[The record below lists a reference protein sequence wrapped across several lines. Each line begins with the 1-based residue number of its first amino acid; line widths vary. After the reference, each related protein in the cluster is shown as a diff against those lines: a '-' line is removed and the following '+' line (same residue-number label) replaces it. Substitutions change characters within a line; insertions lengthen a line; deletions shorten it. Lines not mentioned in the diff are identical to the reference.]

1 MKSRF
6 ARILTLFMFLLMAPN
21 LAQAKGVV
29 LNFTDVD
36 ISTMVKFISD
46 LTGKNFIMDDRV
58 KGKISVFSPAKL
70 SNEEAYNVFT
80 SVLELKGF
88 TVVPAGKVMK
98 IIPTAAA
105 KQSGMRVFAD
115 GEKSVVN
122 DTYQARVIPLSHIAP
137 QDAVSFLQPL
147 VAKDGQI
154 SAFGA
159 ANMIM
164 VVDSALN
171 MQKILG
177 ILKYIDSDQPRE
189 GAELVFLKNAGAES
203 VASMV
208 RDWLGGKG
216 SAAKPAGAAPA
227 GAASV
232 AGGGTSATVVA
243 DTRLN
248 ALIVFGS
255 DRDKADVRKFV
266 AMIDVVPPTTSSKVN
281 VYYLEN
287 AEATEVAKVLDG
299 LIKGST
305 TAGAAPAAAAAAP
318 QMALFEGGKVSIT
331 PDKATNSL
339 VILAS
344 PNDYQNL
351 LGVIQKLDRRSR
363 QVFVQAMIAEV
374 SLSRAKQ
381 LGVQWAFLG
390 AASTGSVGT
399 GVTYDPMGAT
409 AAVASSLA
417 TLTSAGASPDLSA
430 FKSPA
435 MFAVALQALQN
446 NGAVNVLSTPNV
458 MTSDNKEA
466 EIFVGENVPFLSG
479 TNLTST
485 GLSQQSIERKD
496 TGIILKIKPQISE
509 GDYVKLDIY
518 QEISAVKDF
527 GTATAQNLGTTKR
540 SAKTSVV
547 VKNTD
552 TVVIGGLIQDKDQ
565 ITESKIPLLGDIP
578 GLGWLFKT
586 KSTSRDKTNLLIMLT
601 PRIIKDA
608 RDMAEVS
615 VGEKNNFGD
624 AVKHDAPIDIDL
636 MIKEQML
643 KDQRSLKETN
653 QPVVAPVP
661 PQSPVPPVV
670 APVPPRP

>member
-1 MKSRF
+1 
-6 ARILTLFMFLLMAPN
+6 MFLLAAPN
-21 LAQAKGVV
+21 LVFAKGVV

-36 ISTMVKFISD
+36 IATMVKFISD

-88 TVVPAGKVMK
+88 TVVPAGKVLK
-98 IIPTAAA
+98 IVPTASA
-105 KQSGMRVFAD
+105 KQLGMRVFSD
-115 GEKSVVN
+115 GEKGVVN
-122 DTYQARVIPLSHIAP
+122 DSYQARVIPLAHVAP
-137 QDAVSFLQPL
+137 QDAVTFLQPL
-147 VAKDGQI
+147 VSKDGQI

-159 ANMIM
+159 ANMIL

-177 ILKYIDSDQPRE
+177 ILKYIDTDQARE
-189 GAELVFLKNAGAES
+189 GAELIFLKNASAET
-203 VASMV
+203 AATLV
-208 RDWLGGKG
+208 RDWLSGKT
-216 SAAKPAGAAPA
+216 SAAKPGQTAAPSA
-227 GAASV
+227 GPSV
-232 AGGGTSATVVA
+232 IA

-248 ALIVFGS
+248 ALIIFGN
-255 DRDKADVRKFV
+255 DRDKADVRKLV
-266 AMIDVVPPTTSSKVN
+266 SLIDVVPPTASSKVN

-287 AEATEVAKVLDG
+287 AEAAEVAKVLDG
-299 LIKGST
+299 LVKGST
-305 TAGAAPAAAAAAP
+305 AAAPSAPGAAAAP
-318 QMALFEGGKVSIT
+318 MQSLFEGGKVSIT

-351 LGVIQKLDRRSR
+351 LSVIQKLDRRSR

-374 SLSRAKQ
+374 SINKAKA
-381 LGVQWAFLG
+381 LGVQWGFLG
-390 AASTGSVGT
+390 FGATSNGSV
-399 GVTYDPMGAT
+399 AT
-409 AAVASSLA
+409 AASFDPFNTFAAFGS
-417 TLTSAGASPDLSA
+417 TLSA
-430 FKSPA
+430 LTAAGVTTTGVLGGAANFP
-435 MFAVALQALQN
+435 VVLQALQT
-446 NGAVNVLSTPNV
+446 NGALNVLSTPNV

-509 GDYVKLDIY
+509 GEYIKLDIY

-527 GTATAQNLGTTKR
+527 GTATNPNLGTTKR

-552 TVVIGGLIQDKDQ
+552 TVVIGGLIQDSDQ
-565 ITESKIPLLGDIP
+565 VTESKIPLLGDIP
-578 GLGWLFKT
+578 GLGWLFKS
-586 KSTSRDKTNLLIMLT
+586 KSTTREKTNLLIMLT

-608 RDMAEVS
+608 FDMAEVS
-615 VGEKNNFGD
+615 KNQRNNFSD
-624 AVKHDAPIDIDL
+624 AVKREVPIDID
-636 MIKEQML
+636 QML
-643 KDQRSLKETN
+643 KEQALKDQKTLKEPG
-653 QPVVAPVP
+653 QPPATPVTPVMPVPLVTPVP
-661 PQSPVPPVV
+661 PATPGYLL
-670 APVPPRP
+670 R

>member
-1 MKSRF
+1 MRTKA
-6 ARILTLFMFLLMAPN
+6 ARIVAMLIFLLTAPA
-21 LAQAKGVV
+21 LASAKGVV

-36 ISTMVKFISD
+36 IATMVKFISD

-98 IIPTAAA
+98 VVPTAAA
-105 KQSGMRVFAD
+105 KQAGVKVLYD
-115 GEKSVVN
+115 GEKGTVN
-122 DTYQARVIPLSHIAP
+122 DSYQARVIQLEHVAP
-137 QDAVSFLQPL
+137 QDAVTFLQPL
-147 VAKDGQI
+147 VSKDGQI

-159 ANMIM
+159 ANLIL
-164 VVDSALN
+164 VIDSAYN
-171 MQKILG
+171 IQKILG
-177 ILKYIDSDQPRE
+177 ILKHIDTDQVRE
-189 GAELVFLKNAGAES
+189 GAELVFLKNAAADS
-203 VASMV
+203 VATMV
-208 RDWLGGKG
+208 KDWLSGKQ
-216 SAAKPAGAAPA
+216 SAKPGAPTATTGAAP
-227 GAASV
+227 
-232 AGGGTSATVVA
+232 VVA

-248 ALIVFGS
+248 ALIIFGS
-255 DRDKADVRKFV
+255 DKDKADVKKLIELV
-266 AMIDVVPPTTSSKVN
+266 DVVPPTTSSKVN

-299 LIKGST
+299 LVKGTST
-305 TAGAAPAAAAAAP
+305 TPAAATPGGTAAAP
-318 QMALFEGGKVSIT
+318 QQAVFEGGKITIT

-339 VILAS
+339 VIMAS
-344 PNDYQNL
+344 PTDYQNL
-351 LGVIQKLDRRSR
+351 LQVIQKLDRRSR

-374 SLSRAKQ
+374 SVNKAKD
-381 LGVQWAFLG
+381 LGVQIGVIG
-390 AASTGSVGT
+390 AASNGT
-399 GVTYDPMGAT
+399 VATIGTFDPFGTVAGLSTT
-409 AAVASSLA
+409 AAAA
-417 TLTSAGASPDLSA
+417 KTLGMDVTLGKINVP
-430 FKSPA
+430 
-435 MFAVALQALQN
+435 VVLQALQT
-446 NGAVNVLSTPNV
+446 NGALNVLSTPNI

-509 GDYVKLDIY
+509 GEYVKLDIY

-527 GTATAQNLGTTKR
+527 GTATSPNLGSTKR

-552 TVVIGGLIQDKDQ
+552 TVLIGGLIQDTDQ
-565 ITESKIPLLGDIP
+565 VVESKIPLLGDIP

-586 KSTSRDKTNLLIMLT
+586 RTNKRDKTNLLIMLT

-608 RDMAEVS
+608 RDLAEVS
-615 VGEKNNFGD
+615 ATQRNNFSD
-624 AVKHDAPIDIDL
+624 AVKNNAPFNLERALEEKPKSVTADKPEI
-636 MIKEQML
+636 
-643 KDQRSLKETN
+643 RN
-653 QPVVAPVP
+653 Q
-661 PQSPVPPVV
+661 
-670 APVPPRP
+670 